1 MPATAS
7 LPVLKLCKC
16 DNCSNVAISYDG
28 YCKDHI
34 DYHSIRSYN
43 ARPSASRIKDPI
55 GIELEMYNRDHY
67 KYLSCITPYVCRDGS
82 LSNHSYAG
90 EAKYVSSINKIKE
103 RAADIAQRARLAGN
117 FVDKTCG
124 FHVHCSL
131 PNKYRRVSYNYNG
144 YVVYDTQETSNTYEE
159 LMKRQ
164 QTTNM
169 LFKFVSTIQDY
180 FFDIAPPSRRSNG
193 YCRKVNNISCL
204 LSHYSWMSL
213 SEHVPTMEVRLHG
226 GTVNPWKIMGWLDV
240 CIKLRECLHK
250 ICSNNFT
257 NDDILACRRFS
268 DVMPDGSIG
277 KRYLLAREASP
288 ILTKFGF

>member
-28 YCKDHI
+28 YCRDHI

-117 FVDKTCG
+117 FVDKTCD
-124 FHVHCSL
+124 FHVHSL
-131 PNKYRRVSYNYNG
+131 YLINIGGLVITITDMLCIIHRKL
-144 YVVYDTQETSNTYEE
+144 VVP
-159 LMKRQ
+159 MK
-164 QTTNM
+164 N
-169 LFKFVSTIQDY
+169 
-180 FFDIAPPSRRSNG
+180 
-193 YCRKVNNISCL
+193 
-204 LSHYSWMSL
+204 
-213 SEHVPTMEVRLHG
+213 
-226 GTVNPWKIMGWLDV
+226 
-240 CIKLRECLHK
+240 
-250 ICSNNFT
+250 
-257 NDDILACRRFS
+257 
-268 DVMPDGSIG
+268 
-277 KRYLLAREASP
+277 
-288 ILTKFGF
+288 